1 MSVLRSPIL
10 FLLGLIFSVGGSD
23 FRWSERMTPGQT
35 LEVKGVNGGIRAL
48 ASGGDTAEVVAS
60 KRGRHSDPSTVEIKV
75 VPHAG
80 GVTLCAVYPG
90 RSSSTHE
97 CVPGPGGHQE
107 AKDNDVSV
115 DFEVKVPTGVKFVG
129 RTVNGA
135 VEGQDLPADAEGV
148 SVNGGVTLSAAGL
161 VKASTVNGSV
171 KAELGR
177 ADWRDELSFETV
189 NGSLTVSL
197 PESASTEV
205 KARTVN
211 GDISTDFPL
220 TVRGRMVGRKL
231 DGTLGSGGRTLS
243 LETVNG
249 SIHLR
254 KGKAR

>member
-1 MSVLRSPIL
+1 MSVLKGLTL
-10 FLLGLIFSVGGSD
+10 FLLGLVFSVAGPD

-35 LEVKGVNGGIRAL
+35 LELKGVNGGIHAL
-48 ASGGDTAEVVAS
+48 AASGDTAEVVA
-60 KRGRHSDPSTVEIKV
+60 KKQGRRSDPATVEIKV

-80 GVTLCAVYPG
+80 GVTICAVYPSKSD
-90 RSSSTHE
+90 RPNE
-97 CVPGPGGHQE
+97 CAPGSGGHME
-107 AKDNDVSV
+107 TKDNDVSV
-115 DFEVKVPTGVKFVG
+115 DFEVKVPAGVKFVG

-135 VEGQDLPADAEGV
+135 IEGKDLPADAEGV
-148 SVNGGVTLSAAGL
+148 TVNGGVTLSAAGL
-161 VKASTVNGSV
+161 VRAATVNGSV
-171 KAELGR
+171 TVDLGR
-177 ADWRDELSFETV
+177 ADWKDELSFETV

-231 DGTLGSGGRTLS
+231 DGTLGSGGRSLS

-249 SIHLR
+249 SIALR
-254 KGKAR
+254 KAKGQ